1 MQVHP
6 SASRRILWLEWT
18 ILIAIVALA
27 TFLRYWRIEE
37 VPPGFNSD
45 EAVGAMGALTTLREG
60 LKYAYEGQ
68 GGAGAL
74 GFYFAATAF
83 YLFGPSIAT
92 MRGLVAWAGAVS
104 IFANYWAVREVFRI
118 HKLNQARWLAGLSTL
133 GMAVSLWHLS
143 TSRVVF
149 AGIGVPFLMLPSVY
163 FLWLGLNKGQ
173 PTAGS
178 RQPKDMFKTEDV
190 RPAREHPSHK
200 RGWELWPFVV
210 SGIFLGGVV
219 YIYLSGA
226 FAPPFYAAFFITQWL
241 LVKFWQRI
249 ANSPISTRSIWL
261 QISNLKSLIP
271 PQAYLTSQFW
281 RLFTTAFVA
290 TLLLLPMI
298 YVLLARPDLEAG
310 TTRAGQAFFLN
321 PQINQGD
328 PWGLLWR
335 SFVGNFAAYGISPSW
350 LIGQP
355 PRLSLP
361 TLVGLFVFLGFLI
374 ALWHS
379 LRGRAAYLFILL
391 WFVVMLF
398 PSILSPDVIPHTQR
412 TIGATTPVYV
422 LAAIFVVWLFE
433 TLWTV
438 GRRRLQPRL
447 GQLTF
452 NRLAWGLSL
461 ALALTLAWG
470 FWQIS
475 AAGLYGYFYTF
486 PQTNEAKAAYH
497 VYAVEMAEE
506 IKRESRPEVA
516 FILPRNTA
524 AGDINRNFT
533 VDFLTELAQP
543 PAAHYWVIDNEETLA
558 ADLTAA
564 AAKHTIFRVVKW
576 KTSKHT
582 GADPKQVIPYYLE
595 KYGHYERSDS
605 FEYFDIDTY
614 LLEMAGPDFS
624 AAESQHPLGVDF
636 GGQLRLTGYA
646 LGDAGE
652 VSQVT
657 TPQAHSHNLLW
668 LRLAWQKMAEQPE
681 NLKVSA
687 RLYGEA
693 GQLVTQIDKLLLS
706 NILQVGSAHWPTG
719 AQENTYFLI
728 PIPPATPPGDYTLRL
743 AVYGEESQAWLPV
756 TTPHLEA
763 PEGSDMAG
771 LFALTHFAVVP
782 AKTLPDLTDLKLA
795 LPVKQ
800 EVLPGLTLAGF
811 ETLPG
816 QTIRSGDQIGA
827 SLIWQA
833 GAKPLPAEVKMSLS
847 VKPAEGGD
855 EWPLSEPVG
864 LAGTYPT
871 RRWQPGELLRG
882 WLTARI
888 PPALEPGGYKL
899 YLHLTPAGQPGQE
912 MAVLPIGDFQ
922 IEGWPRRFDAPQP
935 QFPVEAN
942 FNGQATL
949 MGFDLENSHSLS
961 LSPGDTLNLK
971 LYWRAEAEFDRNY
984 TAFVHLLGP
993 DGALYGQVDQT
1004 PGAGAFPTTGWLPG
1018 EYLSDPYAIAIAPNA
1033 PPGDYQIE
1041 IGMYDPNTNQRLPTR
1056 SLAGQPYVDNRILLP
1071 GPTVK

>member
-1 MQVHP
+1 
-6 SASRRILWLEWT
+6 
-18 ILIAIVALA
+18 
-27 TFLRYWRIEE
+27 
-37 VPPGFNSD
+37 
-45 EAVGAMGALTTLREG
+45 MGALTSLREG

-92 MRGLVAWAGAVS
+92 MRGLAAWAGVVS

-118 HKLNQARWLAGLSTL
+118 HGLNRARWLAGLSTL
-133 GMAVSLWHLS
+133 GMAVSLWHLGS
-143 TSRVVF
+143 SRVVF

-163 FLWLGLNKGQ
+163 FLWLGLNRGPQTADRRKDGYEYPSEGKG
-173 PTAGS
+173 
-178 RQPKDMFKTEDV
+178 
-190 RPAREHPSHK
+190 
-200 RGWELWPFVV
+200 RGRGLWPFVV

-226 FAPPFYAAFFITQWL
+226 FAPPFYAAFFMAQWL
-241 LVKFWQRI
+241 LVKFWQG
-249 ANSPISTRSIWL
+249 AAAPSISTRSIQT

-281 RLFTTAFVA
+281 RLFTTALVA

-335 SFVGNFAAYGISPSW
+335 SFAGNFAAYGISPSW

-361 TLVGLFVFLGFLI
+361 TAVGLFVFLGFLI

-422 LAAIFVVWLFE
+422 LAAVTVVWLFE
-433 TLWTV
+433 TLWAG
-438 GRRRLQPRL
+438 GRRWLQPRL

-452 NRLAWGLSL
+452 KRLAWGLGL

-470 FWQIS
+470 FWQAS
-475 AAGLYGYFYTF
+475 AAGLHSYFYIF
-486 PQTNEAKAAYH
+486 PQTNDAKAAYH

-524 AGDINRNFT
+524 AGDVNRNFT

-543 PAAHYWVIDNEETLA
+543 PAAHYWVVDNEETLA

-564 AAKHTIFRVVKW
+564 AAKHSIFRVVKW

-614 LLEMAGPDFS
+614 LLEMAGPNFS
-624 AAESQHPLGVDF
+624 AAETQHPLDVDF
-636 GGQLRLTGYA
+636 GGQLRLIGYA

-652 VSQVT
+652 VSQVA
-657 TPQAHSHNLLW
+657 TPQAQSNNLLW
-668 LRLAWQKMAEQPE
+668 LRLAWQKTAEQPE

-687 RLYGEA
+687 RLYSEA
-693 GQLVTQIDKLLLS
+693 GQLVAQIDKLLLS

-719 AQENTYFLI
+719 AQASTYFLI
-728 PIPPATPPGDYTLRL
+728 PIPPATPPGDYILRL
-743 AVYGEESQAWLPV
+743 AVYGEESQAWLPI
-756 TTPHLEA
+756 TTPP
-763 PEGSDMAG
+763 PEGEGQAEDGAAG
-771 LFALTHFAVVP
+771 LFTLTHFTVVP
-782 AKTLPDLTDLKLA
+782 AKTLPDPADLELA

-800 EVLPGLTLAGF
+800 EVLLGLTLAGF

-833 GAKPLPAEVKMSLS
+833 GAKPLPAEVEMSLF
-847 VKPAEGGD
+847 VKPVEGGD

-864 LAGTYPT
+864 LAGSYPT
-871 RRWQPGELLRG
+871 QRWQPGELLRG

-888 PPALEPGGYKL
+888 PPTLEPGRYKL
-899 YLHLTPAGQPGQE
+899 YLRLSPAGQPGQE
-912 MAVLPIGDFQ
+912 LAVLPIGDFQ
-922 IEGWPRRFDAPQP
+922 IEGWPRHFDAPQP
-935 QFPVEAN
+935 QFPVEAD

-949 MGFDLENSHSLS
+949 MGLDIANLQSPSSAPPSFS

-984 TAFVHLLGP
+984 KAFVHLLGP
-993 DGALYGQVDQT
+993 DGTLYGQVDQT
-1004 PGAGAFPTTGWLPG
+1004 PGAGAFPTTGWLPS

-1041 IGMYDPNTNQRLPTR
+1041 IGMYDPGANQRLPVR
-1056 SLAGQPYVDNRILLP
+1056 SLDGQPYEDNRVLLP